1 MDERSPGIP
10 ADCLR
15 DYLTGLIIPY
25 SLETWLRVPETPPRH
40 LSEYATYRALGLSFL
55 LVPRSGTQRPLTR
68 GPIIPKIRVNVDG
81 RWAKCHENN
90 ASASLVCYRVSAAK
104 TALDM
109 VMRRT
114 FPMWTAPSV
123 VVVIVLQAVSGFA
136 QAPSPALLVLNKDAN
151 EMAIVDPW
159 AMKVVCHGLVGEG
172 PHEGG
177 TDGNLAFVAN
187 YGSHTPGNTIS
198 VIDLA
203 TWKEIKRVDLS
214 PMQRPHGIVA
224 RGGKV
229 YFTVENTT
237 ARWTN
242 PSSTRPPELRPPNGE
257 VSSYDPSG
265 QGGFGWSTGEYG
277 THMLVISE
285 DGKKIFTTNIQSNSV
300 SVWEREGPAG
310 PQGTTIPVGKG
321 PEGID
326 MSADGREVW
335 VAHSQDGVISII
347 DVGAK
352 KVVQTLSISTKGSN
366 RLKFTPH
373 AKRVLGSAMEGD
385 EVVVLD
391 AQTCQQIKRIKTGG
405 HPEGIQ
411 MTPDGSRAFVALAQE
426 GAGVAIDLKTL
437 TVSSKMQN
445 GPGADGMAW
454 VK

>member
-1 MDERSPGIP
+1 
-10 ADCLR
+10 
-15 DYLTGLIIPY
+15 
-25 SLETWLRVPETPPRH
+25 
-40 LSEYATYRALGLSFL
+40 
-55 LVPRSGTQRPLTR
+55 
-68 GPIIPKIRVNVDG
+68 
-81 RWAKCHENN
+81 
-90 ASASLVCYRVSAAK
+90 
-104 TALDM
+104 
-109 VMRRT
+109 
-114 FPMWTAPSV
+114 MWTARSA
-123 VVVIVLQAVSGFA
+123 VVVIVLQAVSAFA
-136 QAPSPALLVLNKDAN
+136 QTPSPALLVLNKDAN
-151 EMAIVDPW
+151 EMAIVDPSE
-159 AMKVVCHGLVGEG
+159 MKVVGHVLVGEG
-172 PHEGG
+172 PHEVA
-177 TDGNLAFVAN
+177 TDGKLAFVTN

-214 PMQRPHGIVA
+214 PMQRPHGIVTS
-224 RGGKV
+224 GGKV

-242 PSSTRPPELRPPNGE
+242 PSATRPPELRPPDGD

-265 QGGFGWSTGEYG
+265 QGRFSWGWSTGEYG
-277 THMLVISE
+277 THMLVISD

-310 PQGTTIPVGKG
+310 SQVTTIPVGKG

-335 VAHSQDGVISII
+335 VAHSQDGGISII

-352 KVVQTLSISTKGSN
+352 KVVQTLSISTKRSN
-366 RLKFTPH
+366 RLKFTPDD
-373 AKRVLGSAMEGD
+373 KRVLVSDMDGD

-391 AQTCQQIKRIKTGG
+391 AQTRQQIKRIKTGG

-426 GAGVAIDLKTL
+426 GAVVTIDLETL
-437 TVSSKMQN
+437 TVSSKLQT

>member
-1 MDERSPGIP
+1 
-10 ADCLR
+10 
-15 DYLTGLIIPY
+15 
-25 SLETWLRVPETPPRH
+25 
-40 LSEYATYRALGLSFL
+40 
-55 LVPRSGTQRPLTR
+55 
-68 GPIIPKIRVNVDG
+68 
-81 RWAKCHENN
+81 
-90 ASASLVCYRVSAAK
+90 
-104 TALDM
+104 
-109 VMRRT
+109 
-114 FPMWTAPSV
+114 MWTARSV
-123 VVVIVLQAVSGFA
+123 VVVFVLQAVSALA
-136 QAPSPALLVLNKDAN
+136 QTPSPALLVLNKDAN
-151 EMAIVDPW
+151 EMAIVDPS
-159 AMKVVCHGLVGEG
+159 AMKVVGHVRVGEG
-172 PHEGG
+172 PHEVA
-177 TDGNLAFVAN
+177 TDGKLAFVAN

-214 PMQRPHGIVA
+214 PMQRPHGIVTS
-224 RGGKV
+224 GGKV

-242 PSSTRPPELRPPNGE
+242 PSATRPPELRPPDGE

-265 QGGFGWSTGEYG
+265 QGGLSWSTGEYG

-300 SVWEREGPAG
+300 SVWEREGPAD

-335 VAHSQDGVISII
+335 VAHSQDGGISII

-352 KVVQTLSISTKGSN
+352 RVVQTLSISTKRSN
-366 RLKFTPH
+366 RLKFTPDD
-373 AKRVLGSAMEGD
+373 KRVLVSDMDGD

-391 AQTCQQIKRIKTGG
+391 AQTRQQIKRIKTGG

-426 GAGVAIDLKTL
+426 GAVVAIDLKTL
-437 TVSSKMQN
+437 TVSSKLLT